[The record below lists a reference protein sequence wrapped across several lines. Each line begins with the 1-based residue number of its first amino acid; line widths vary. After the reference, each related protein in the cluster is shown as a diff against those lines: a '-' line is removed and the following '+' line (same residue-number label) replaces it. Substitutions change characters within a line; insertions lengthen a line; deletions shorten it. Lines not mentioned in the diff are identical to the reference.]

1 MMTQSV
7 HQLMGQNRKM
17 SGQCYD
23 TWLFPAKHPIATT
36 LMEAHMDFLNLV
48 GEKRIERDT
57 ARKKDEAVPAA
68 LINPASDMLVRLIVA
83 LMGRD
88 IGTKGRE
95 KLDIVWA
102 AVQLH
107 DAAQLLQ
114 HISAFSV
121 TSVKDGELTR
131 VQIGM
136 RGWQYRTEVLDA
148 MSQLESEVVYSTGG
162 PPPGYMEA
170 QLGDYCQ
177 ALKEW

>member
-1 MMTQSV
+1 M
-7 HQLMGQNRKM
+7 
-17 SGQCYD
+17 
-23 TWLFPAKHPIATT
+23 
-36 LMEAHMDFLNLV
+36 
-48 GEKRIERDT
+48 
-57 ARKKDEAVPAA
+57 
-68 LINPASDMLVRLIVA
+68 VRLIVA

-88 IGTKGRE
+88 VGARAKE
-95 KLDIVWA
+95 KLAAVWA
-102 AVQLH
+102 SVEQQNPV
-107 DAAQLLQ
+107 QLLQ

>member
-1 MMTQSV
+1 MM
-7 HQLMGQNRKM
+7 
-17 SGQCYD
+17 
-23 TWLFPAKHPIATT
+23 
-36 LMEAHMDFLNLV
+36 
-48 GEKRIERDT
+48 
-57 ARKKDEAVPAA
+57 
-68 LINPASDMLVRLIVA
+68 VRLIVA

-88 IGTKGRE
+88 IGSKARE

-107 DAAQLLQ
+107 DAVQLLR

-148 MSQLESEVVYSTGG
+148 MSQLDAEVVYSTGG

-170 QLGDYCQ
+170 QSGDYCQ
-177 ALKEW
+177 ALKEY